1 MTEIELG
8 LISDIEM
15 YFFAEKWMEEVFPTL
30 LKDTVK
36 PIINTWNHMMI
47 VNQVNITCISM
58 QIIYVTG
65 SLDGYSEFK

>member
-8 LISDIEM
+8 LISDNEM
-15 YFFAEKWMEEVFPTL
+15 YFFAEKWTEEVFPTL

>member
-36 PIINTWNHMMI
+36 PIINTWNHMMV

>member
-8 LISDIEM
+8 LISEIEM
-15 YFFAEKWMEEVFPTL
+15 YFFAEKWMKEVFPTL

>member
-15 YFFAEKWMEEVFPTL
+15 YFFAEKWTEEVFPTL